1 MEEIF
6 AKKAWCDPVA
16 VASSTGLSKKQS
28 ESNDSMEGTDSGCS
42 LSKLI
47 PSESFVFD

>member
-28 ESNDSMEGTDSGCS
+28 ETNDSIGGSDSGCS
-42 LSKLI
+42 MSKLI
-47 PSESFVFD
+47 SSESLVFD

>member
-16 VASSTGLSKKQS
+16 VASSTGLSSKQLETN
-28 ESNDSMEGTDSGCS
+28 ESMGESDSGCS
-42 LSKLI
+42 I
-47 PSESFVFD
+47 SELMILDN